1 MKGNNESKTRSQFL
15 NGSKSKQTPAPPP
28 PKKNLRE
35 IEKKNKKKYSK
46 RWKILK
52 ETKELDM

>member
-1 MKGNNESKTRSQFL
+1 MKGNNESKTRPQFL
-15 NGSKSKQTPAPPP
+15 NCSKSKQPSLPQKKKPAWDL
-28 PKKNLRE
+28 KKKQE
-35 IEKKNKKKYSK
+35 KYSK